1 MQPNRKSKKNRC
13 RMRKILFEDALQS
26 DGFGILLEF
35 FQNAAAICSEFEIG
49 CLPNHVVSTTK

>member
-35 FQNAAAICSEFEIG
+35 FLNSAAVRSSEKI
-49 CLPNHVVSTTK
+49 TT